1 MGTILSSFVLTL
13 LENLKMDNVTIVMNR
28 RQFGYL
34 VKRKGVWD
42 WVLYES
48 CPRTRSRQINIPGSM
63 RMTSVRDESNTDPLD
78 TGHQ

>member
-48 CPRTRSRQINIPGSM
+48 CPRTRSRQINIQHIN
-63 RMTSVRDESNTDPLD
+63 RSNYEKASKKEN
-78 TGHQ
+78 HI